1 MSFSTSEELS
11 EEIKR
16 LQNELE
22 ETSRQKIQAAEYGL
36 AVLEEKQ
43 QLQQQCEE
51 LESMYD
57 MTKHELDCAKEVMND
72 VGQLVTCTDTIV
84 SCLFSSRLGLVIGLE
99 FVKLTIMCKNVF
111 IELFLDFCSM
121 RQFLCK
127 IGNRTIRRHTNSR
140 SVTSRTGPLTD

>member
-1 MSFSTSEELS
+1 MMSSTTEDLC

-51 LESMYD
+51 LESLYD
-57 MTKHELDCAKEVMND
+57 STKHDLDCAKEVI
-72 VGQLVTCTDTIV
+72 IV
-84 SCLFSSRLGLVIGLE
+84 LIKFFFSDIIVCS
-99 FVKLTIMCKNVF
+99 VKQSQIY
-111 IELFLDFCSM
+111 I
-121 RQFLCK
+121 
-127 IGNRTIRRHTNSR
+127 
-140 SVTSRTGPLTD
+140 

>member
-1 MSFSTSEELS
+1 MMSSTTEDLC

-51 LESMYD
+51 LELLYD
-57 MTKHELDCAKEVMND
+57 STKHDLDCAKEVI
-72 VGQLVTCTDTIV
+72 IV
-84 SCLFSSRLGLVIGLE
+84 LIKFFFSDIIVCS
-99 FVKLTIMCKNVF
+99 VKQSQIYL
-111 IELFLDFCSM
+111 
-121 RQFLCK
+121 
-127 IGNRTIRRHTNSR
+127 
-140 SVTSRTGPLTD
+140 

>member
-1 MSFSTSEELS
+1 MMSSTTEDLC

-51 LESMYD
+51 LESLYD
-57 MTKHELDCAKEVMND
+57 STKHDLDCAKEVI
-72 VGQLVTCTDTIV
+72 IV
-84 SCLFSSRLGLVIGLE
+84 LIKFFFSDIIVCS
-99 FVKLTIMCKNVF
+99 VKQSQIYL
-111 IELFLDFCSM
+111 
-121 RQFLCK
+121 
-127 IGNRTIRRHTNSR
+127 
-140 SVTSRTGPLTD
+140 

>member
-1 MSFSTSEELS
+1 MSSTTEDLC

-51 LESMYD
+51 LESLYD
-57 MTKHELDCAKEVMND
+57 STKHDLDCAKEVI
-72 VGQLVTCTDTIV
+72 IV
-84 SCLFSSRLGLVIGLE
+84 LIKFFFSDIIVCS
-99 FVKLTIMCKNVF
+99 VKQSQIY
-111 IELFLDFCSM
+111 I
-121 RQFLCK
+121 
-127 IGNRTIRRHTNSR
+127 
-140 SVTSRTGPLTD
+140 